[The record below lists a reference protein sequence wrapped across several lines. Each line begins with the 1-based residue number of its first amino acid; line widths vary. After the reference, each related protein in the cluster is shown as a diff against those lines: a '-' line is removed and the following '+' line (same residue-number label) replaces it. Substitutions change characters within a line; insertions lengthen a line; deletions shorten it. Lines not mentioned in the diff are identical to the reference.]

1 MAHSKR
7 NPSEKSQLRIKLRKE
22 RILTMKIAVVT
33 GASSGMGCDFAKGI
47 DAEETLDEIWLIARR
62 RERLEEL
69 AGSLRAKARIIPL
82 DLFNPASF
90 EEYAALLEKE
100 KPLVSTLCNA
110 AGFGRFALFDEVDL
124 DTNLRMIDLNDK
136 ATVAMTQLTLPYMK
150 RGSRV
155 LNLDS
160 LSAFQPVPYEC
171 IYAATKAFILSFSRA
186 LNVELEP
193 RGIRVMAISP
203 GWVKTEFFDHAV
215 SDNGAVTYY
224 DKLWEPDQVV
234 ERALRDYK
242 KGKDVSV
249 LGSSVR
255 RQVFLVKMLP
265 HKLVMKVWMKQ
276 QGHDK
281 RPRED

>member
-1 MAHSKR
+1 
-7 NPSEKSQLRIKLRKE
+7 
-22 RILTMKIAVVT
+22 MKIAVIT
-33 GASSGMGCDFAKGI
+33 GASSGMGLEFAKGI
-47 DAEETLDEIWLIARR
+47 DAEERLDEIWLIARR
-62 RERLEEL
+62 RERLEAL
-69 AGSLRAKARIIPL
+69 AGSLRAKARIVPL
-82 DLFNPASF
+82 DLLSSESF
-90 EEYAALLEKE
+90 DEYAALLERE
-100 KPLVSTLCNA
+100 KPLVSTLVNA

-124 DTNLRMIDLNDK
+124 KTNLQMIDLNDE

-171 IYAATKAFILSFSRA
+171 IYGATKAFVLSFSRA

-215 SDNGAVTYY
+215 SDNYY
-224 DKLWEPDQVV
+224 DKLWEPEQVV

-249 LGSSVR
+249 LGSGVR

-265 HKLVMKVWMKQ
+265 HTLVMKIWMKQ

-281 RPRED
+281 RPRVD

>member
-1 MAHSKR
+1 
-7 NPSEKSQLRIKLRKE
+7 
-22 RILTMKIAVVT
+22 MKIAVIT
-33 GASSGMGCDFAKGI
+33 GASSGMGLEFAKGI
-47 DAEETLDEIWLIARR
+47 DAEERLDEIWLIARR

-69 AGSLRAKARIIPL
+69 AGSLRAKARIVPL
-82 DLFNPASF
+82 DLLSSESF
-90 EEYAALLEKE
+90 DEYAALLERE
-100 KPLVSTLCNA
+100 KPLVSTLVNA

-124 DTNLRMIDLNDK
+124 KTNLQMIDLNDK

-171 IYAATKAFILSFSRA
+171 IYGATKAFVLSFSRA

-215 SDNGAVTYY
+215 SDNGAINYY
-224 DKLWEPDQVV
+224 DKLWEPEQVV
-234 ERALRDYK
+234 ERAQRDYK

-249 LGSSVR
+249 LGSGVR

-265 HKLVMKVWMKQ
+265 HTLVMKIWMKQ

-281 RPRED
+281 RPRVD

>member
-1 MAHSKR
+1 M
-7 NPSEKSQLRIKLRKE
+7 
-22 RILTMKIAVVT
+22 
-33 GASSGMGCDFAKGI
+33 I
-47 DAEETLDEIWLIARR
+47 DT
-62 RERLEEL
+62 
-69 AGSLRAKARIIPL
+69 AG
-82 DLFNPASF
+82 
-90 EEYAALLEKE
+90 
-100 KPLVSTLCNA
+100 TLCNA

-124 DTNLRMIDLNDK
+124 ETNLGMIDLNDK

-171 IYAATKAFILSFSRA
+171 IYGATKAFVLSFSRA
-186 LNVELEP
+186 LNVELAP

-203 GWVKTEFFDHAV
+203 GWVQTEFFDHAV

-224 DKLWEPDQVV
+224 DKIWTPEQVV
-234 ERALRDYK
+234 ERALSDYK

-249 LGSSVR
+249 LGASVR
-255 RQVFLVKMLP
+255 RQVLLVKLLP
-265 HKLVMKVWMKQ
+265 HSLVMKVWMKQ

-281 RPRED
+281 RKHVD